1 MNNEQRLL
9 MLRLS
14 QSNMN
19 EYGDEVVSNP
29 TIAEGWREIAVSY
42 SSRWNFHH
50 VQGALDG
57 KHIRIRCPANG
68 GSQFFNCTGYFS
80 IVLLALVDSNHRFTW
95 V

>member
-1 MNNEQRLL
+1 MNNEQRLF

-29 TIAEGWREIAVSY
+29 TAAEGWKEIAASH

-50 VQGALDG
+50 VLGALDG
-57 KHIRIRCPANG
+57 KHIPIRCPANG
-68 GSQFFNCTGYFS
+68 GSQFYNYKG
-80 IVLLALVDSNHRFTW
+80 
-95 V
+95 